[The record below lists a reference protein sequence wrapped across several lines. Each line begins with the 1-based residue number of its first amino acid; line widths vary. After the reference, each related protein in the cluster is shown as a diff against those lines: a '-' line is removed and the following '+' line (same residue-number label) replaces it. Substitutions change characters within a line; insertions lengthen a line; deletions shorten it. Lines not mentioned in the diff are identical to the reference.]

1 MDFKIYVDDE
11 RPKPSDF
18 DALVRTNT
26 QLEDLLYVLNKAGVQ
41 VDTISFDH
49 DNMYGPDFMM
59 GLRSLPILGVW
70 PENLVF
76 HTANPV
82 AHKLMVAWAIE
93 HAPMTTFVDP
103 RYFYPMPPGIPE
115 FG

>member
-1 MDFKIYVDDE
+1 MDFKIYVDD
-11 RPKPSDF
+11 
-18 DALVRTNT
+18 
-26 QLEDLLYVLNKAGVQ
+26 
-41 VDTISFDH
+41 
-49 DNMYGPDFMM
+49 
-59 GLRSLPILGVW
+59 
-70 PENLVF
+70 ENLVF